1 MKGTKEL
8 QRQRQFFLGALGLVM
23 TLFLVLFAEGF
34 AFVSL
39 AAGTG
44 KVTASN
50 GAKIRKEAATSS
62 EMVGSAAYNQD
73 VTINS
78 SVQGSDGYTWYQVT
92 VDGVS
97 GYIRSDLLQTSGDT
111 GTTGTTTNTTE
122 TPVAVTAVNPV
133 SATVT
138 GGQSVRIRS
147 NASTTSQIVT
157 TASNGLVLTVTGQA
171 TGTDGKTWYQVNAIV
186 DGASVEGFI
195 RSDYVN
201 LSGELTPYTEPETP
215 TDPDN
220 TTPEEPE
227 TTPEPETQKA
237 YETVLK
243 DGQWYLVVTETNEG
257 YVIQDIF
264 DKMASNVEEYAKLE
278 KQAKTQKAVIIVL
291 VILVVGAAGAA
302 AFLVLKMRQASDDR
316 YFNEV
321 EKETLKRREA
331 VRPENKK
338 VMHTVGADRQGG
350 AKATGSRP
358 AGAPAGSRPA
368 GAQGARPAGAAAGSR
383 SAGAQGARP
392 AGAPAGSRPAGV
404 QGARPAGAATGS
416 RPAGTQGTR
425 PAGAP
430 AGSRPAGTQGTR
442 PAGAPAGSRPAGT
455 QGTRPAAP
463 QENRPAGAQQMAK
476 KPGWQSKNFMAD
488 DDDEFE
494 FEFLNYDGEEE

>member
-358 AGAPAGSRPA
+358 AGAPAGAQGARPVGAATGSRPA
-368 GAQGARPAGAAAGSR
+368 GAQGARPAGAAT
-383 SAGAQGARP
+383 
-392 AGAPAGSRPAGV
+392 GSRPAGT
-404 QGARPAGAATGS
+404 QGARPVGAATGS

-442 PAGAPAGSRPAGT
+442 PAAH
-455 QGTRPAAP
+455 
-463 QENRPAGAQQMAK
+463 QENRPAGAQQTAK

>member
-1 MKGTKEL
+1 MG
-8 QRQRQFFLGALGLVM
+8 
-23 TLFLVLFAEGF
+23 
-34 AFVSL
+34 
-39 AAGTG
+39 
-44 KVTASN
+44 
-50 GAKIRKEAATSS
+50 I
-62 EMVGSAAYNQD
+62 
-73 VTINS
+73 
-78 SVQGSDGYTWYQVT
+78 
-92 VDGVS
+92 
-97 GYIRSDLLQTSGDT
+97 
-111 GTTGTTTNTTE
+111 
-122 TPVAVTAVNPV
+122 
-133 SATVT
+133 
-138 GGQSVRIRS
+138 
-147 NASTTSQIVT
+147 
-157 TASNGLVLTVTGQA
+157 TGQA

-201 LSGELTPYTEPETP
+201 LSEELTPYTEPEAP

-220 TTPEEPE
+220 TTTEEPE

-237 YETVLK
+237 YETVLQ

-264 DKMASNVEEYAKLE
+264 DKMASNVEEYNKLE

-302 AFLVLKMRQASDDR
+302 AFLVLKMREASDDR

-350 AKATGSRP
+350 AKATGTRP

-368 GAQGARPAGAAAGSR
+368 GAQGARPAGAAT
-383 SAGAQGARP
+383 
-392 AGAPAGSRPAGV
+392 GSRPAGT

-416 RPAGTQGTR
+416 RPAGAQGAR

-430 AGSRPAGTQGTR
+430 TGSRPAGTQG
-442 PAGAPAGSRPAGT
+442 A
-455 QGTRPAAP
+455 RPAAP
-463 QENRPAGAQQMAK
+463 QENRPAGAQQAAK

>member
-147 NASTTSQIVT
+147 NASTTSQIVK
-157 TASNGLVLTVTGQA
+157 AVSSGNALTVTGQA

-227 TTPEPETQKA
+227 TTPEPEPQKA

-358 AGAPAGSRPA
+358 AGEANESRPA
-368 GAQGARPAGAAAGSR
+368 GAQGVRPVGAATRNRPAGA
-383 SAGAQGARP
+383 
-392 AGAPAGSRPAGV
+392 

-425 PAGAP
+425 PAGAATGSRP
-430 AGSRPAGTQGTR
+430 AGAATGSRPAGTQGTR

-463 QENRPAGAQQMAK
+463 QENRPAGAQQTAK

>member
-220 TTPEEPE
+220 TTPEEPGNH
-227 TTPEPETQKA
+227 TGAGTPEGLRNCP
-237 YETVLK
+237 
-243 DGQWYLVVTETNEG
+243 
-257 YVIQDIF
+257 
-264 DKMASNVEEYAKLE
+264 
-278 KQAKTQKAVIIVL
+278 
-291 VILVVGAAGAA
+291 
-302 AFLVLKMRQASDDR
+302 
-316 YFNEV
+316 
-321 EKETLKRREA
+321 
-331 VRPENKK
+331 
-338 VMHTVGADRQGG
+338 
-350 AKATGSRP
+350 
-358 AGAPAGSRPA
+358 
-368 GAQGARPAGAAAGSR
+368 
-383 SAGAQGARP
+383 
-392 AGAPAGSRPAGV
+392 
-404 QGARPAGAATGS
+404 
-416 RPAGTQGTR
+416 
-425 PAGAP
+425 
-430 AGSRPAGTQGTR
+430 
-442 PAGAPAGSRPAGT
+442 
-455 QGTRPAAP
+455 
-463 QENRPAGAQQMAK
+463 
-476 KPGWQSKNFMAD
+476 
-488 DDDEFE
+488 
-494 FEFLNYDGEEE
+494 

>member
-8 QRQRQFFLGALGLVM
+8 RGQGQLFFGELGLVM
-23 TLFLVLFAEGF
+23 AMLLVLFAEGF
-34 AFVSL
+34 ASVSL

-62 EMVGSAAYNQD
+62 EAVGGAAYNEN
-73 VTINS
+73 VTVNS

-92 VDGVS
+92 TAAGVS

-111 GTTGTTTNTTE
+111 DTSGTTTNTTE
-122 TPVAVTAVNPV
+122 VTVEVTAVNPV

-147 NASTTSQIVT
+147 NASTTSQIVK
-157 TASNGLVLTVTGQA
+157 AVSSGNALTVTGQA

-201 LSGELTPYTEPETP
+201 LSEELTPYTEQETSTEE
-215 TDPDN
+215 TD
-220 TTPEEPE
+220 TTTEEEPE

-237 YETVLK
+237 YETVLQ

-264 DKMASNVEEYAKLE
+264 DKMASNVEEYNKLE

-291 VILVVGAAGAA
+291 VILVVGAAGTA
-302 AFLVLKMRQASDDR
+302 AFLVLKMREASDDR

-350 AKATGSRP
+350 AKTT
-358 AGAPAGSRPA
+358 GSRPA
-368 GAQGARPAGAAAGSR
+368 GAQGARPAGAATGSR
-383 SAGAQGARP
+383 PAGAQGARP
-392 AGAPAGSRPAGV
+392 AGAATGGRLAGA
-404 QGARPAGAATGS
+404 QGARPVGAATGS
-416 RPAGTQGTR
+416 RPAGTAQGKPVGSQGAR
-425 PAGAP
+425 P
-430 AGSRPAGTQGTR
+430 S
-442 PAGAPAGSRPAGT
+442 
-455 QGTRPAAP
+455 AP
-463 QENRPAGAQQMAK
+463 QENRPSGTQQAAK

>member
-62 EMVGSAAYNQD
+62 EMVGSAEYNQD

-92 VDGVS
+92 VNGVS

-111 GTTGTTTNTTE
+111 GTTGTTTNTPE

-138 GGQSVRIRS
+138 GSQSVRIRS

-278 KQAKTQKAVIIVL
+278 KQAKTQKAVIIAL

-358 AGAPAGSRPA
+358 AGAPAGA
-368 GAQGARPAGAAAGSR
+368 
-383 SAGAQGARP
+383 
-392 AGAPAGSRPAGV
+392 

-416 RPAGTQGTR
+416 RPAGAQGAR
-425 PAGAP
+425 PAGA
-430 AGSRPAGTQGTR
+430 ATGSRPAGTQGTR

-463 QENRPAGAQQMAK
+463 QENRPAGAQQTAK